1 MLRTV
6 RPMTIRQN
14 ALRTKALLLAA
25 MACGAPAAAWAE
37 PADTYYE
44 RAFVVAADA
53 RCDLFAPQVGA
64 ALTAATAQ
72 ARGAA
77 LRSGAAEVDL
87 NAVAARAR
95 ARAGA
100 VSCRDPQ
107 LAVVRDR
114 VDGAFSGWT
123 RMPRMTF
130 PGKAR
135 PWVADRTAW
144 SQPGWRLKQA
154 SRVGASPVTFGF
166 AGEGHDP
173 GLTAVVSFVG
183 RSRPYAARIVFRD
196 EARAPRAWV
205 SGDGLAPAS
214 TRASVWATGV
224 SAADSALLAEGRRAG
239 EAWRFPAAAADRLA
253 GLDADERALAD
264 AGHSGELSGGDV
276 ERHARGPE
284 KIVGS
289 LHAAHL
295 ASAR

>member
-1 MLRTV
+1 MRRV
-6 RPMTIRQN
+6 RGMTIGQN
-14 ALRTKALLLAA
+14 AAAAKAVFLAA
-25 MACGAPAAAWAE
+25 AVLAMPAPAWAG

-53 RCDLFAPQVGA
+53 RCELFEDRVGA

-166 AGEGHDP
+166 AGEDHDP
-173 GLTAVVSFVG
+173 ALTAVVSFVG

-196 EARAPRAWV
+196 DAKAPRAWV

-253 GLDADERALAD
+253 RLDPRETFLVEFHFRDGSVARASFE
-264 AGHSGELSGGDV
+264 AGDF
-276 ERHARGPE
+276 
-284 KIVGS
+284 
-289 LHAAHL
+289 AAGRAFMAMGAL
-295 ASAR
+295 